1 MFAIKVFTGKKDSD
15 WFLLRDTTDY
25 VVYCWSIKEEAE
37 AVMKELDYEKCEI
50 TEDIPSTALR
60 RFNERRDALK
70 IDEKK

>member
-15 WFLLRDTTDY
+15 WFLLRDTSDF
-25 VVYCWSIKEEAE
+25 VVYCWSIREDAE
-37 AVMKELDYEKCEI
+37 AVMKELEFENCEI

-70 IDEKK
+70 IDENK

>member
-37 AVMKELDYEKCEI
+37 AVMKELDYDKCEI

>member
-25 VVYCWSIKEEAE
+25 VVYCWSIREEAE

>member
-1 MFAIKVFTGKKDSD
+1 MFAIKVYTGKKDSD